1 MLPDANFL
9 CEIGTEEIPAGYL
22 PPAIEATKKILKEEL
37 ESNRID
43 YNKIE
48 VLATPRRISCLV
60 SGLSDS
66 QRKETEELKGP
77 SVRAAYDDQGNPT
90 RALEGF
96 LKGNGLE
103 EKDIERR
110 DTGKGE
116 YIFGTR
122 ELEARPSAEIIPEIT
137 ADIIERLGF
146 PKQMKWGSRNQVF
159 ARPVRYFTVLHN
171 DSPLEFEI
179 QGIVASSRTR
189 GHYIQNNHYTPVE
202 KVKEYE
208 KLLEKEGIIL
218 DHNRRREIIREQ
230 LYETAEKAG
239 GRLLEDE
246 DLLETVT
253 FLVEQPHVVT
263 CTFQE
268 EFLRIPGIVLIAEMK
283 EHQKYFA
290 VVNDKGEL
298 TNRFLVV
305 SNNPETEHVVSG
317 NERVIAARFA
327 DADFFYTEDRKV
339 RLEERIDG
347 LKNVLF
353 HKKLGSVYDKVERM
367 RSLAGKVREI
377 LSLEKNLFEKIDRAI
392 LLSKT
397 DLETFLVNEF
407 SSLQGKIGHIYALE
421 DNEDPAVARAI
432 EDQYRPRGSE
442 DSVPR
447 EMVSVVVSLV
457 EKLDNIFGSWSVGN
471 IPKGSQDPYAL
482 RRQAGA
488 IIDMIIENELS
499 LSLRELLEKC
509 AGFYQG
515 GDSLVS
521 ELVDFYGARAKTIF
535 SAAGFNHDE
544 IDACLATGATDYLE
558 LFRRAR
564 SLNEY
569 RKGEHFSELLLGFK
583 RMKNILSAFRKENPD
598 YRLAFSEDLLEMK
611 EEKELHGFFSE
622 RQNEIQGHIES
633 SRYQALFDLLI
644 KARGFI
650 DRFFDEVMVM
660 DKRTEYR
667 DNRLALLEM
676 ITRSFDQLLDFSRI
690 SDR

>member
-22 PPAIEATKKILKEEL
+22 PPAIENTKKILKEEL
-37 ESNRID
+37 ESNRLD
-43 YNKIE
+43 YSEIE

-60 SGLSDS
+60 SGLSAS
-66 QRKETEELKGP
+66 QRQETEELKGP
-77 SVRAAYDDQGNPT
+77 SVKAAYDEKGNPT

-116 YIFGTR
+116 YIFGKK
-122 ELEARPSAEIIPEIT
+122 ELEARASDEIIPGIT
-137 ADIIERLGF
+137 SAIIERLGF
-146 PKQMKWGSRNQVF
+146 PKQMKWGARHQVF
-159 ARPVRYFTVLHN
+159 ARPVRYFTILHN
-171 DSPLEFEI
+171 DSPLEFDI
-179 QGIVASSRTR
+179 QGITASSKTR
-189 GHYIQNNHYTPVE
+189 GHYIQNNHYIPVS

-208 KLLEKEGIIL
+208 NLLEKEGVIL
-218 DHNRRREIIREQ
+218 DHNRRREMIREQ
-230 LYETAEKAG
+230 LHEAAKKAG
-239 GRLLEDE
+239 GKELEDE

-253 FLVEQPHVVT
+253 FLVEQPHVVV

-290 VVNDKGEL
+290 VVNEKGEL

-305 SNNPETEHVVSG
+305 SNNPKTEHVVSG

-339 RLEERIDG
+339 RLEERVEG

-367 RSLAGKVREI
+367 RSLAGKVREVLSLDDI
-377 LSLEKNLFEKIDRAI
+377 LSEKIDRAI

-421 DNEDPAVARAI
+421 DGEDPEVARAI

-442 DSVPR
+442 DSVPTG
-447 EMVSVVVSLV
+447 MVSVVVSMV

-471 IPKGSQDPYAL
+471 IPRGSQDPYAL

-488 IIDMIIENELS
+488 VIDMIIENELVI
-499 LSLRELLEKC
+499 SLRELLEKC

-515 GDSLVS
+515 GESLVP
-521 ELVDFYGARAKTIF
+521 ELVEFFEARAKTIF
-535 SAAGFNHDE
+535 STSGFNHDE
-544 IDACLATGATDYLE
+544 IDAVLATGATDYLE

-598 YRLAFSEDLLEMK
+598 YTLSFSEDLLEMD
-611 EEKELHGFFSE
+611 EEKELYRFFRE
-622 RQNEIQGHIES
+622 RQEEIKGHIES
-633 SRYQALFDLLI
+633 SRYQGLFDLLI
-644 KARGFI
+644 EARGLI

-676 ITRSFDQLLDFSRI
+676 ITRPFDQLLDFSRI